1 MEQKSPLLTGQQ
13 INRRSLQLRAAGGD
27 SNCFVLPF
35 LIEGKQRNFPYPP
48 EHHFEKKMFF
58 KRKKVVLWAS
68 GRPLH
73 GCRHSLHV
81 GLLTMK
87 SFRISP
93 PPPPSADRS
102 GGGFYSGHRSMPP
115 CFFISIE

>member
-1 MEQKSPLLTGQQ
+1 MSPLLTGQR
-13 INRRSLQLRAAGGD
+13 INRRSLQLRAAGGH

-35 LIEGKQRNFPYPP
+35 LIENFLYPA
-48 EHHFEKKMFF
+48 EHHFEEKKMFF
-58 KRKKVVLWAS
+58 KRKKIVLWAS

-93 PPPPSADRS
+93 SATPV
-102 GGGFYSGHRSMPP
+102 GG
-115 CFFISIE
+115 SIRRLLLFRAPVDAFLVSSFQSNDKIGK